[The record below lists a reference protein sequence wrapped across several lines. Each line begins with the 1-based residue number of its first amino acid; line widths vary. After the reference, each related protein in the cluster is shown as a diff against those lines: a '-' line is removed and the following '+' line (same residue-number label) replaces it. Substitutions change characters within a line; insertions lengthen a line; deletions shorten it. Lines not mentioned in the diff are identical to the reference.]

1 MKQEVLSLA
10 EGDVVV
16 RRPASLS
23 PRSRRQFK
31 AWLGMLAEE
40 LQDPPV
46 REATSDVGRTLRAA
60 GRVAFR

>member
-16 RRPASLS
+16 RWPVSLS

-31 AWLGMLAEE
+31 AWLAMLAEE
-40 LQDPPV
+40 LRESAANAADPSSLKHGSRDAV
-46 REATSDVGRTLRAA
+46 
-60 GRVAFR
+60 

>member
-16 RRPASLS
+16 RWPMSLS

-31 AWLGMLAEE
+31 AWLGMLADE
-40 LQDPPV
+40 LRESAAPP
-46 REATSDVGRTLRAA
+46 RDATNADAA
-60 GRVAFR
+60 RMLRVALR